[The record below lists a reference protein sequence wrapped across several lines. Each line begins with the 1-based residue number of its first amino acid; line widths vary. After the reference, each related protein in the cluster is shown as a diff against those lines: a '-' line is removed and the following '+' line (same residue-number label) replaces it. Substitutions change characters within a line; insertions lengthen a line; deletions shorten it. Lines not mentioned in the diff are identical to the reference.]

1 MHLREMSEHRQKL
14 CKNREQ
20 NFKMFK
26 SFSRDES
33 ICLGGTPTNN
43 YYLQFI
49 LTLDKKLDLETV
61 VSVSKVN
68 CFMLKVHTATI
79 IGDVY
84 DTNVK
89 RISEQTRRKFLKL
102 DLMSMRNK
110 NITACSVTP
119 LSLEFTFF
127 FQ

>member
-1 MHLREMSEHRQKL
+1 M
-14 CKNREQ
+14 
-20 NFKMFK
+20 
-26 SFSRDES
+26 
-33 ICLGGTPTNN
+33 
-43 YYLQFI
+43 
-49 LTLDKKLDLETV
+49 TLDKKLDLKTLV
-61 VSVSKVN
+61 LVSKVS
-68 CFMLKVHTATI
+68 CFMLKIHTVMI

-89 RISEQTRRKFLKL
+89 RIFEQTRRKFPKL